1 MAASGVVSLGA
12 TIGLLGYFPEGN
24 KSSAVFRLLGNEH
37 QELWQHLEK
46 SELWNFPL
54 SIVHTIDGYLLISI
68 EHDLSRSSSASTLT
82 LTLVSESGSAI
93 KQRRFP
99 VPLHSAH
106 SSPRNIIVDAAGQLV
121 VALAGGPL
129 VQSTNQPAMWTNPRT
144 GTKKF
149 CSARTSTILLS
160 INLNSLEIQSQ
171 KTLDDEQVAA
181 LRKDGK
187 HLYAAINFKTNCHLE
202 TNFKLVEFGAGFDF
216 KSLFETSSV
225 NSIEVKDLLITPDH
239 FIFAGD
245 LRTFLPSALTTE
257 IWSLEKLSNYKGED
271 PFSESFWEKQEDV
284 GNGFVLVIHR
294 DGKPLADKVF
304 PDQLNRSVSN
314 VVPMEDNRFIAVGT
328 AIGNRGWAFSFNLKG
343 PDLSLEEHFS
353 SWLRRIS
360 VSFRKLVWD

>member
-1 MAASGVVSLGA
+1 
-12 TIGLLGYFPEGN
+12 
-24 KSSAVFRLLGNEH
+24 
-37 QELWQHLEK
+37 
-46 SELWNFPL
+46 
-54 SIVHTIDGYLLISI
+54 
-68 EHDLSRSSSASTLT
+68 
-82 LTLVSESGSAI
+82 
-93 KQRRFP
+93 
-99 VPLHSAH
+99 
-106 SSPRNIIVDAAGQLV
+106 
-121 VALAGGPL
+121 
-129 VQSTNQPAMWTNPRT
+129 MWTNPRT

-160 INLNSLEIQSQ
+160 INLSSLEIQSQ

-202 TNFKLVEFGAGFDF
+202 TNFKLAEFGPGFDF

-225 NSIEVKDLLITPDH
+225 NSIEVKDLLITPNH

-271 PFSESFWEKQEDV
+271 PFAESFWEKQEDV

-304 PDQLNRSVSN
+304 PDQLNRSISN

-343 PDLSLEEHFS
+343 PNLSLEEHFS